1 MNHKL
6 VWGGAHKGYHLSS
19 ASAPQHLTSIPLRYI
34 RLSRFRIA
42 YMYHLYPILFALRDL
57 EWDLSGRLN
66 IECHELNSAET
77 ELVSPVSLKQL
88 MNQWKPIESYLRRL
102 YVIKSQDFREL
113 QQFSR
118 DHAIDYEY
126 PAFDPHNRIGMMLVW
141 RQRFF
146 WNGRAVRLSPQK
158 FSVVDGF
165 RLIQN
170 LRWTMG
176 CFSVNDS
183 QTALCVLHLKQ
194 GTLFGGNGEDVDDRG
209 LTGALGTIQKA
220 KTELAHN
227 HEVLV
232 VPSVTLPVIADLRMD
247 QTIQANHSTVMVSEF
262 RLDLQDVVLSSK
274 IILNEFGLSINPQKV
289 REMAYDTQPV
299 GHDLSQSNLLIWIEN
314 LALPNLPIVILKYER

>member
-1 MNHKL
+1 MNPTELTLRFSLVSTSLVSSSPTLTSHIYPSNHFLYDLIIYNPLIMRVSPMNHKL

-57 EWDLSGRLN
+57 EWDLSGLLN

-126 PAFDPHNRIGMMLVW
+126 PAFDPHNRIGMM
-141 RQRFF
+141 R
-146 WNGRAVRLSPQK
+146 
-158 FSVVDGF
+158 
-165 RLIQN
+165 
-170 LRWTMG
+170 
-176 CFSVNDS
+176 
-183 QTALCVLHLKQ
+183 
-194 GTLFGGNGEDVDDRG
+194 
-209 LTGALGTIQKA
+209 
-220 KTELAHN
+220 
-227 HEVLV
+227 
-232 VPSVTLPVIADLRMD
+232 
-247 QTIQANHSTVMVSEF
+247 SE
-262 RLDLQDVVLSSK
+262 
-274 IILNEFGLSINPQKV
+274 E
-289 REMAYDTQPV
+289 
-299 GHDLSQSNLLIWIEN
+299 
-314 LALPNLPIVILKYER
+314 